1 MIVRAD
7 GPDVPDLQTFI
18 KFCLSSAEQSIAKT
32 GSQSFAPL
40 PTAVVNFDL
49 AQVNAL

>member
-1 MIVRAD
+1 
-7 GPDVPDLQTFI
+7 VPDLQTFI
-18 KFCLSSAEQSIAKT
+18 KFCLSPAEQSVTKT

-40 PTAVVNFDL
+40 PAAVVKFDL